1 MLHIRCKAKIDAKTD
16 RSVTWQ
22 WMIHE
27 ECKQRAN
34 AGSAVEDVL
43 YNIRRLL
50 NNNDDRR
57 ARARAHVMPRPPMP
71 RVSRVTPL
79 YILWRSRG
87 EFHLYVASTMRSML
101 TTEQMQYSDA

>member
-43 YNIRRLL
+43 YIRRLL

-57 ARARAHVMPRPPMP
+57 SRAPAHVIPRPPMP
-71 RVSRVTPL
+71 RVSPRHATVYTVALSRRISPVCSHHYPL
-79 YILWRSRG
+79 YAN
-87 EFHLYVASTMRSML
+87 H
-101 TTEQMQYSDA
+101 